1 MAAQRMCT
9 ADAFHAETQQHA
21 TNAAVMYAGSAENVH
36 SRHRLHIEKNVWGAC
51 LAGSTEDVHSSS
63 DQRNCM
69 PWYWRCC
76 LLAAQRMCTATDV
89 LKILRAAGSTAN
101 VHSGGKCEAVFS
113 AENFLNRQ
121 FQDGIFLISI
131 PGKYAFLV
139 TFIPDRQ
146 IQKQP
151 VETSCLSSL
160 TNCLSP
166 LTNWPKLTEISRNG
180 PKWAEIG

>member
-1 MAAQRMCT
+1 MCT

-69 PWYWRCC
+69 PWYRRCC

-113 AENFLNRQ
+113 AEKVLNRQ
-121 FQDGIFLISI
+121 FQDGIFKII
-131 PGKYAFLV
+131 F
-139 TFIPDRQ
+139 
-146 IQKQP
+146 
-151 VETSCLSSL
+151 
-160 TNCLSP
+160 
-166 LTNWPKLTEISRNG
+166 
-180 PKWAEIG
+180 

>member
-1 MAAQRMCT
+1 M
-9 ADAFHAETQQHA
+9 
-21 TNAAVMYAGSAENVH
+21 
-36 SRHRLHIEKNVWGAC
+36 
-51 LAGSTEDVHSSS
+51 
-63 DQRNCM
+63 
-69 PWYWRCC
+69 
-76 LLAAQRMCTATDV
+76 LAAQRMCTATDV

-113 AENFLNRQ
+113 AEKFLNRQ

-131 PGKYAFLV
+131 PAKYAFLV

-166 LTNWPKLTEISRNG
+166 LTNWPKLTEIGRNW
-180 PKWAEIG
+180 PKLAEIGRNWLKLVEIARNWLKLMKIARNWQKLVENCREVVKSEERW

>member
-1 MAAQRMCT
+1 MYT
-9 ADAFHAETQQHA
+9 FDVVHAEAYVRRPVGSTANVHSRFSHVQTQQHA
-21 TNAAVMYAGSAENVH
+21 TNAAVMCAGSAENVH

-69 PWYWRCC
+69 PWYRRCC

-113 AENFLNRQ
+113 AEKFLNRQ
-121 FQDGIFLISI
+121 FQDGILNFNS
-131 PGKYAFLV
+131 GK
-139 TFIPDRQ
+139 IR
-146 IQKQP
+146 I
-151 VETSCLSSL
+151 LSDFH
-160 TNCLSP
+160 P
-166 LTNWPKLTEISRNG
+166 R
-180 PKWAEIG
+180 

>member
-63 DQRNCM
+63 DQRNSM
-69 PWYWRCC
+69 PWYQRCYV
-76 LLAAQRMCTATDV
+76 LAAQRMCTATDV

-101 VHSGGKCEAVFS
+101 VHSRCIPRTNSAACYECGRDVCWQRRECAQQTDCILRKMSGEPVLLAAQRMCTAAATSGIVCHGTGGAVCWQRREC
-113 AENFLNRQ
+113 A
-121 FQDGIFLISI
+121 
-131 PGKYAFLV
+131 
-139 TFIPDRQ
+139 
-146 IQKQP
+146 QP
-151 VETSCLSSL
+151 PTC
-160 TNCLSP
+160 
-166 LTNWPKLTEISRNG
+166 
-180 PKWAEIG
+180 

>member
-1 MAAQRMCT
+1 MCT

-63 DQRNCM
+63 DQRNSM
-69 PWYWRCC
+69 PWYRRCC

-113 AENFLNRQ
+113 AEKF
-121 FQDGIFLISI
+121 
-131 PGKYAFLV
+131 
-139 TFIPDRQ
+139 
-146 IQKQP
+146 
-151 VETSCLSSL
+151 
-160 TNCLSP
+160 
-166 LTNWPKLTEISRNG
+166 
-180 PKWAEIG
+180 